1 MRKFKVSLI
10 ESWSDE
16 AFLSVELKAANLVD
30 LIDKV
35 RENEELAEFCYSK
48 KELVEWH
55 CGVNKDGNFPEWD
68 DDMIEGCIYEI
79 DGEVELVLNELIR
92 FVVEEIS

>member
-1 MRKFKVSLI
+1 MKKFKVSLF
-10 ESWSDE
+10 ETWDDE
-16 AFLSVELKAANLVD
+16 AFVSVELEAENLVD

-35 RENEELAEFCYSK
+35 RENEELAEYCLSK
-48 KELVEWH
+48 EEIMAWH
-55 CGVNKDGNFPEWD
+55 CGVNEDGNFPEWD
-68 DDMIEGCIYEI
+68 DDMIKSCIYEE